1 LDVSQLQGSCSDFES
16 GQFVPALWMTASE
29 VDKTHEC
36 VELNHLPDKFSGDYR
51 LGSSIAVYPPDSSSI
66 IEI

>member
-1 LDVSQLQGSCSDFES
+1 LQGSCSDFES
-16 GQFVPALWMTASE
+16 GQIVPALWTTSSE
-29 VDKTHEC
+29 VDKTYEC
-36 VELNHLPDKFSGDYR
+36 VELNHLPDKFSDDYR